1 MTANPPLERFDMA
14 MKPQTSIVFTD
25 VDGTLV
31 GADHHPLPASAPT
44 LQRVAR
50 RIPVCL
56 VSARSP
62 EGLYPIQ
69 QQLGFG
75 GPLAC
80 YSGAYVLDEDG
91 TELLSETFDAVVAAD
106 VKRSIKEVFP
116 AVTIG
121 AYGFHDWI
129 VDDRN
134 DPRIQHEEFLVQ
146 AQSRACGDLL
156 VAFGSS
162 GLHKLLV
169 MGEPDQIKEIQ
180 SQYSARYPELNVV
193 RSSATLCEIMSKAAS
208 KSRAVRVICSH
219 YGIDLANAVAFGDGP
234 NDLDMLE
241 TVATSYA
248 MANAEDV
255 VKLAATHVLPWTN
268 EKCGV
273 SRALD
278 ELLP

>member
-1 MTANPPLERFDMA
+1 MATSSQFERFSMVL
-14 MKPQTSIVFTD
+14 KPQVRVVFSD

-31 GADHHPLPASAPT
+31 GADHHPLPASAAT
-44 LQRVAR
+44 LQRVSR
-50 RIPVCL
+50 RVPICL

-69 QQLGFG
+69 QQLGFD

-80 YSGAYVLDEDG
+80 YSGAYVLDADG
-91 TELLSETFDAVVAAD
+91 TELLSETFDAETADD
-106 VKRSIKEVFP
+106 VKRSIQELYP
-116 AVTIG
+116 TTTIG

-134 DPRIQHEEFLVQ
+134 DPRIQREEFLVQ
-146 AQSRACGDLL
+146 AQSRNCSDLL
-156 VAFGSS
+156 ATFGSS

-180 SQYSARYPELNVV
+180 RHYSARCPDLNVV

-208 KSRAVRVICSH
+208 KSRAVRVICGH
-219 YGIDLANAVAFGDGP
+219 YGVDLADAVAFGDGP

-241 TVATSYA
+241 TVGTSYA

-255 VKLAATHVLPWTN
+255 VKQAATHVLPWTN
-268 EKCGV
+268 VESGV
-273 SRALD
+273 SRMLH